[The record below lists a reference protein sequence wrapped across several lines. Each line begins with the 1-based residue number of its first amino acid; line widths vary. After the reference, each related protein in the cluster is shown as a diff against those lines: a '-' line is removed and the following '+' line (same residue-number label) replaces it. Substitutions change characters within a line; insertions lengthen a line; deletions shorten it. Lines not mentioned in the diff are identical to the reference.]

1 MTTEPSD
8 FSAAEDRFGQL
19 VASRLTAGARELPH
33 DIGERLRVSRLQ
45 ALARHKPAPQLRPGA
60 VLVQPGH
67 SATLGGGWWTRIG
80 AVAPLVALVA
90 GLFIISAVQDDERA
104 SELADV
110 DAALLTGDLPPAAYA
125 DPGFAQF
132 LRAESSGAD
141 R

>member
-1 MTTEPSD
+1 MTAEFSD
-8 FSAAEDRFGQL
+8 FDSAEDRFGRR
-19 VASRLTAGARELPH
+19 VAGRLAAGTRELPH
-33 DIGERLRVSRLQ
+33 DIGERLRVARTQ
-45 ALARHKPAPQLRPGA
+45 AVAQRRRGPLPRPAA
-60 VLVQPGH
+60 VLVQTGH
-67 SATLGGGWWTRIG
+67 SATLGGWWTRIG

-90 GLFIISAVQDDERA
+90 GLFIISVVRDDERA

-132 LRAESSGAD
+132 LRAENRGAD